1 MSNEVSAQAVNRSGL
16 LRSEDWWAVWLG
28 LFIVVLGAGQ
38 IWHVNLLG
46 WAAKFGVW
54 IIVWSIYHL
63 NDLRAAVASGAG
75 KVSKREIWEH
85 FPKFIIGF
93 VLALVVIFAAGWL
106 QPGIVDAAKAGAGQA
121 NLLRAVFFGLC
132 FFSIGL
138 VTNVRKLWK
147 SGLGRVIGI
156 YAVALVGFI
165 IWVGLFIS
173 YIFYHGIVPPTL

>member
-38 IWHVNLLG
+38 IWHVDLLG

-63 NDLRAAVASGAG
+63 NDPRAAVASGAG

-93 VLALVVIFAAGWL
+93 GLALVVIFAAG
-106 QPGIVDAAKAGAGQA
+106 
-121 NLLRAVFFGLC
+121 
-132 FFSIGL
+132 
-138 VTNVRKLWK
+138 
-147 SGLGRVIGI
+147 
-156 YAVALVGFI
+156 
-165 IWVGLFIS
+165 
-173 YIFYHGIVPPTL
+173 